1 MSDEKATPKKSNG
14 FYEWSKTFLDELSK
28 NPNVSRAARIAG
40 VNRATAYKHKKSN
53 DAFSAA
59 WDEAI
64 EEAVDVMEEEMW
76 RRAVEGTNRPIIHK
90 GEVTGTFKEYSDTL
104 MIFLAKAHRPERFRE
119 RYEHR
124 GTGDNGEI
132 VIRVVNDR

>member
-1 MSDEKATPKKSNG
+1 MSDEKATPKKSKS
-14 FYEWSKTFLDELSK
+14 FYDWSKVFLDELAK

-40 VNRATAYKHKKSN
+40 VNRATAYKHKNSN

-64 EEAVDVMEEEMW
+64 EEAADVLEEEMW
-76 RRAVEGTNRPIIHK
+76 RRAVEGTNKPIIHK

-104 MIFLAKAHRPERFRE
+104 MIFLAKAHRPEKFRE
-119 RYEHR
+119 RYEH
-124 GTGDNGEI
+124 TGSGANGEI